1 MPEAAL
7 RRLELPWLAPL
18 INAPD
23 QVNRKSGSL
32 IILYKNQQGGGAVID
47 EPGKEISIDDNWR
60 WQEAGTNEHFMFKG
74 FLWRQKER
82 LPVLSVGGKNNHQL
96 TKL

>member
-23 QVNRKSGSL
+23 QVNRRSGSL
-32 IILYKNQQGGGAVID
+32 IILYKNQQGGGAIID
-47 EPGKEISIDDNWR
+47 EPGTEISIDDNWR
-60 WQEAGTNEHFMFKG
+60 WQEAGTDEHFMFKG
-74 FLWRQKER
+74 FLWRQEER
-82 LPVLSVGGKNNHQL
+82 LPVLSVGGVNNH
-96 TKL
+96 